1 MVSDDEKKP
10 KRRVDLPLSDDEE
23 NYMESSASHRLN
35 TIGQE
40 NANAVSVTPA
50 PNQSQK
56 QKFIEKTSSIDGS
69 SASRRLRED
78 GRSYRSEDRSDS
90 FSIHSYRR
98 GYKHEKMPVS
108 VGVVTVIL
116 YISGTGFLFSIW
128 EGWTLFDGAYY
139 SFITLST
146 IGFGDIVPGQ
156 TLDDDSQEKLIVC
169 ALYLLFGMA
178 LIAMSFKLMQDD
190 VVNKARW
197 LGQRIGIIGMG
208 IFPIEKFNIF

>member
-1 MVSDDEKKP
+1 M
-10 KRRVDLPLSDDEE
+10 PLSDDED
-23 NYMESSASHRLN
+23 NYVESAASGHRLSAS
-35 TIGQE
+35 GQE
-40 NANAVSVTPA
+40 SVNAVTTVA
-50 PNQSQK
+50 PQTNQSQSQQAQK
-56 QKFIEKTSSIDGS
+56 QKFSEKTSSIDGS
-69 SASRRLRED
+69 SASRRLKED
-78 GRSYRSEDRSDS
+78 GRSYRSEDRSDD

-108 VGVVTVIL
+108 VGVITVVF
-116 YISGTGFLFSIW
+116 YIGFTGFLFSIW

-197 LGQRIGIIGMG
+197 LGQRIGIIGME
-208 IFPIEKFNIF
+208 F